1 MFLSSPQENVNKQIL
16 YKYDHTTLVRAQ
28 YQTTENTLPNSGVNE
43 FITRNFD
50 RLEEWVPCAILI

>member
-28 YQTTENTLPNSGVNE
+28 YQTIENTLPSSGINE

-50 RLEEWVPCAILI
+50 RLEE

>member
-28 YQTTENTLPNSGVNE
+28 YQTTENTLPNSGINE

-50 RLEEWVPCAILI
+50 RVEE